1 MFNDVIKEVTG
12 LLERRFLLNA
22 FFPSLIFWG
31 LLIIVA
37 FAGTGWDLSRIVQI
51 WNQQDITFKTIQI
64 VGFLSWVMFFS
75 GILNSQSNAI
85 VRFYEGYCNF
95 PLLSYLISGL
105 ARVGKQWH
113 QTQLEALDGKQQMQ
127 VLAQRMKKV
136 NQNRQQF
143 EADLNS
149 VNTQQ
154 HSSPSGL
161 QPSEIDWIFNQ
172 LDKLFKKIQRIL
184 LEKKC
189 QQQRKKLEKLNQ
201 QVPQLQAKQ
210 RTLDESIY
218 LFYPQPS
225 DARKVMP
232 TRLGNI
238 LKNSELYSFYQ
249 YHIDAVLIWP
259 RLYNLLPERFLQTI
273 AQAKSSLDFDLVI
286 SALSGVFGLL
296 SGGYLLIVKAP
307 GWFFL
312 LCFWGGL
319 LVAYFAYESALS
331 SALLYAQQIKA
342 AYDLYRNELLKQMRL
357 PLPKT
362 HLEELKQWEAVCQFL
377 YIGDNPP
384 SRQYQDPDSS
394 KE

>member
-1 MFNDVIKEVTG
+1 MFNDVLKEVTG

-37 FAGTGWDLSRIVQI
+37 FAGTGWDLSKLAQI
-51 WNQQDITFKTIQI
+51 WNQQDITFKTLQI

-95 PLLSYLISGL
+95 PLLSNLFSGL
-105 ARVGKQWH
+105 AWVGKQWH
-113 QTQLEALDGKQQMQ
+113 QNQLESLDGEQQMQ
-127 VLAQRMKKV
+127 ALAQQMKKV
-136 NQNRQQF
+136 AQNRQLL

-149 VNTQQ
+149 INTQQ
-154 HSSPSGL
+154 PSSPSGL
-161 QPSEIDWIFNQ
+161 QPPGIDGIFSQ
-172 LDKLFKKIQRIL
+172 LHKLFKKIQHVL
-184 LEKKC
+184 LEIKY
-189 QQQRKKLEKLNQ
+189 QQQRKKLAKLNQ
-201 QVPQLQAKQ
+201 QAHRLQAK
-210 RTLDESIY
+210 LGGLYESIY
-218 LFYPQPS
+218 FYYPKLS
-225 DARKVMP
+225 DARQVMP

-238 LKNSELYSFYQ
+238 LKNSELYPYYH

-259 RLYNLLPERFLQTI
+259 RLYNLLPETFLQTI

-286 SALSGVFGLL
+286 SALSGVFGLF

-307 GWFFL
+307 GWLFL

-319 LVAYFAYESALS
+319 LVAYLAYESALS

-357 PLPKT
+357 PLPQT
-362 HLEELKQWEAVCQFL
+362 YLEELEQWEAICRFL
-377 YIGDNPP
+377 YINDRPP
-384 SRQYQDPDSS
+384 FRQYQDRDSS

>member
-1 MFNDVIKEVTG
+1 MFNDVLKEVTG

-37 FAGTGWDLSRIVQI
+37 LAGTGWDLSRIAQI

-64 VGFLSWVMFFS
+64 VGFLSWVIFFS
-75 GILNSQSNAI
+75 GILNSQLNAI

-95 PLLSYLISGL
+95 PLLSYLFSGL
-105 ARVGKQWH
+105 AWVGKQWH
-113 QTQLEALDGKQQMQ
+113 QSQLEALDGKRQMQELAQQM
-127 VLAQRMKKV
+127 
-136 NQNRQQF
+136 
-143 EADLNS
+143 
-149 VNTQQ
+149 
-154 HSSPSGL
+154 
-161 QPSEIDWIFNQ
+161 
-172 LDKLFKKIQRIL
+172 KKID
-184 LEKKC
+184 
-189 QQQRKKLEKLNQ
+189 QQRKKIDQNIIFAFRLFVQGYKLASLLLQDRLQKKYQ
-201 QVPQLQAKQ
+201 QQKKLAQLKKQ
-210 RTLDESIY
+210 KKQLGDKKGTLDGSIY
-218 LFYPQPS
+218 LFYPKPS

-238 LKNSELYSFYQ
+238 LKNSELYPYYH

-286 SALSGVFGLL
+286 SALSGIFGLL

-307 GWFFL
+307 GWLFL

-319 LVAYFAYESALS
+319 LVAHLAYESALS

-342 AYDLYRNELLKQMRL
+342 AFDLYRNELVKQMRV

-362 HLEELKQWEAVCQFL
+362 HLQELEQWETVCRFL
-377 YIGDNPP
+377 YISNNSP